1 MESIILEEVNKLVK
15 ILEGSNANDV
25 NGNLPK
31 HDKTGSEQDRTGSKL
46 TRCRKKSTNINQT
59 LSVAV
64 VNSLWSI
71 LTGEKISHGDK
82 RVRVKWTLPPNVD
95 KNPIDESLTVTRKQD
110 IFSLFPYYLP
120 AFLLPDLLVYHFCTD
135 WLS

>member
-15 ILEGSNANDV
+15 VLEGSNANDV
-25 NGNLPK
+25 NGNLSKP
-31 HDKTGSEQDRTGSKL
+31 DKAGSEPDSNGFKA

-82 RVRVKWTLPPNVD
+82 RVWSLLCSASPFT
-95 KNPIDESLTVTRKQD
+95 PIED
-110 IFSLFPYYLP
+110 
-120 AFLLPDLLVYHFCTD
+120 
-135 WLS
+135 